1 MIIAYSANNKFKPF
15 NITSQNPEAINES
28 LWIDLLNPTKEE
40 ETLLE
45 NILGIDIPTR
55 EEMQEIEVSSRLYK
69 EDGAIFM
76 TVTMVA
82 KSDSLQPNTDAV
94 TLILVGNKL
103 ITVRYIEPHSFAS
116 IISRIGKIL
125 SVDCNAIALLI
136 EILDASVD
144 RLADILEKVS
154 HGLDNYSQAIFRSD
168 VNGNAAADKPD
179 YKHHLEAIAVNGDL
193 TTKVQESLITF
204 NRLITFFGQIS
215 FNNLNSEQQSRLTI
229 LAKDINSLSD
239 YVNFLSTK
247 INFLLDATLGL
258 VNIEQ
263 NNIIKIFSIAAV
275 ILLPPTLVA
284 SIYGMNFHHMP
295 ELAWRWGYPFAILLM
310 LIAAWLPYKYFKMK
324 KWL

>member
-1 MIIAYSANNKFKPF
+1 MIIAYSAKNKFKPE
-15 NITSQNPEAINES
+15 NITDQNRDAIAQS

-40 ETLLE
+40 KTILE
-45 NILGIDIPTR
+45 NIVEIEIPTR

-69 EDGAIFM
+69 ENGAIFM

-82 KSDSLQPNTDAV
+82 KSDSLEPKVDAV
-94 TLILVGNKL
+94 TLILVENKL
-103 ITVRYIEPHSFAS
+103 LTVRYIEPHSFALLT
-116 IISRIGKIL
+116 SRIGKLL
-125 SVDCNAIALLI
+125 SLNAIDLFI
-136 EILDASVD
+136 EILDASVE

-154 HGLDNYSQAIFRSD
+154 HGLDNYSQAIFRPKMENTSS
-168 VNGNAAADKPD
+168 DKPD
-179 YKHHLEAIAVNGDL
+179 YKYHLEAIAANGDL

-204 NRLITFFGQIS
+204 NRLISFFGQTTS
-215 FNNLNSEQQSRLTI
+215 SNLNAEQQSHLTI
-229 LAKDINSLSD
+229 MTKDINSLSD
-239 YVNFLSTK
+239 YGNFLSTK

-284 SIYGMNFHHMP
+284 SIYGMNFHQMP
-295 ELAWRWGYPFAILLM
+295 ELSWRFGYPLAIILM
-310 LIAAWLPYKYFKMK
+310 IIAGWLPYKYFKIK

>member
-1 MIIAYSANNKFKPF
+1 MV
-15 NITSQNPEAINES
+15 EES
-28 LWIDLLNPTKEE
+28 IWIDLLNPTKED
-40 ETLLE
+40 ETLVE
-45 NILGIDIPTR
+45 NILAIDIPTR

-69 EDGAIFM
+69 ENGAIFM

-82 KSDSLQPNTDAV
+82 KSDSLQPKTDAV
-94 TLILVGNKL
+94 TLILIENKL

-116 IISRIGKIL
+116 ITSRIKKIL
-125 SVDCNAIALLI
+125 SPNGSAIDLFI

-154 HGLDNYSQAIFRSD
+154 HGLDNYSQAIFRSE
-168 VNGNAAADKPD
+168 VRGIESNKPD
-179 YKHHLEAIAVNGDL
+179 YKHHLEAIAINGDL

-204 NRLITFFGQIS
+204 NRLITFFGQTS
-215 FNNLNSEQQSRLTI
+215 FTHLNAEQQSRLTI
-229 LAKDINSLSD
+229 MAKDINSLSD

-247 INFLLDATLGL
+247 TNFLLDATLGL

-284 SIYGMNFHHMP
+284 SIYGMNFHYMP
-295 ELAWRWGYPFAILLM
+295 ELAWQWGYPFAILLM
-310 LIAAWLPYKYFKMK
+310 LIAGWLPYKYFKMK

>member
-1 MIIAYSANNKFKPF
+1 MIIAYSSTNKFKPQ
-15 NITSQNPEAINES
+15 NITIDNPQSINEA
-28 LWIDLLNPTKEE
+28 LWIDLLNPSKEE
-40 ETLLE
+40 ENLAE
-45 NILGIDIPTR
+45 NILGLDIPTR
-55 EEMQEIEVSSRLYK
+55 EEMREIELSSRLYK
-69 EDGAIFM
+69 ENGAIFM

-82 KSDSLQPNTDAV
+82 KSDSEQPNTDAV
-94 TLILVGNKL
+94 TLILSGNKL
-103 ITVRYIEPHSFAS
+103 VTIRYIEPHSFAS
-116 IISRIGKIL
+116 IISRIGKL
-125 SVDCNAIALLI
+125 SLTCNAVDLLI
-136 EILDASVD
+136 EILDSSVD

-154 HGLDNYSQAIFRSD
+154 HGLDNYSQAIFRPES
-168 VNGNAAADKPD
+168 NIPAEKPD
-179 YKHHLEAIAVNGDL
+179 YKHHLQAIAANGDL

-204 NRLITFFGQIS
+204 NRLITFFGQIAYS
-215 FNNLNSEQQSRLTI
+215 DFDAQLQSRLTI

-247 INFLLDATLGL
+247 VNFLLDATLGL

-295 ELAWRWGYPFAILLM
+295 ELSWQLGYPLAIILM
-310 LIAAWLPYKYFKMK
+310 IIAAWLPYKYFKIK